1 MRRHRGE
8 GTVATRL
15 QVGLEVLASNPR
27 VVGLLGLGLKTRG
40 MISGARDVIRELVSR
55 RSDFMKG
62 SRSDVWKSVWT
73 ISPQLLSGSSVNLGA
88 LLELCNN
95 HISIVAAPDRHLF
108 HPKVISLG

>member
-1 MRRHRGE
+1 M
-8 GTVATRL
+8 RL

-27 VVGLLGLGLKTRG
+27 VVGLPGLGLKTRG

-73 ISPQLLSGSSVNLGA
+73 ISPQLLSGSSLNLGA
-88 LLELCNN
+88 LLELCNS
-95 HISIVAAPDRHLF
+95 HVDKYSGCPGQT
-108 HPKVISLG
+108 SLPPQSYLLRLAKCFL